1 MSTTSEELAVVTL
14 HIPTS
19 MKDQLDRLAHVTGR
33 QQGILAIE
41 AIGRYLE
48 VEADQIAEI
57 QDAVQ
62 RADAGDFALEDQVT
76 AVRNKFRTLSTG

>member
-1 MSTTSEELAVVTL
+1 MSTTGEELATVTL
-14 HIPTS
+14 HMPTS
-19 MKDQLDRLAHVTGR
+19 MKNDLERLAHLTGR
-33 QQGILAIE
+33 QQAVLAIE

-76 AVRNKFRTLSTG
+76 AVRNKFRALSMG